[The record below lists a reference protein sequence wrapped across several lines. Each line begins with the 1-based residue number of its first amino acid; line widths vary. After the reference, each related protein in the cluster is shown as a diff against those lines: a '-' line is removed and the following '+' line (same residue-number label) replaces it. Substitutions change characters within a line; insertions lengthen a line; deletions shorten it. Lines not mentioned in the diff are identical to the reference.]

1 MLQSPALLVCSPNR
15 QILRWI
21 VVERLAAQG
30 TAQRDHSRASFDVSK
45 PASFIDQLSADDTEM
60 IPIFNVSVF

>member
-1 MLQSPALLVCSPNR
+1 MLQSLALLVRSPNR

-21 VVERLAAQG
+21 VVQRLDAQG

-45 PASFIDQLSADDTEM
+45 PASFIDRLSADDTQM
-60 IPIFNVSVF
+60 IPISNVSVF